1 MENFKI
7 REDLNSIVSDIKFK
21 SNKTNYGIRN
31 VCNVILFNDKVIE
44 FRDTD
49 NLYELFQSYVDIGET
64 DFIKSKELVEEYKK
78 NAEGEIEGT
87 YICVKYTL
95 KDGSV
100 YRLFATKCNSN
111 KMIDNYYKFYKQQK
125 KSENKK

>member
-100 YRLFATKCNSN
+100 YRLFATKFNSN